1 VADIKQIMEQSSE
14 FQCVATAR
22 EQQWLYQL
30 GDEGIVYSQAQ
41 NRIAGLDAAGLLA
54 YWAFDAGASLDDL
67 QAFSTASQRS
77 QAAELT
83 LDTIFALSRGRFPKA
98 QDHEERGDW
107 PALDFSQSA
116 TVEVHGIPMLVECPQ
131 EALRMLCSD
140 CFKSCPLSNQPA
152 RFHLRIVRAG
162 TSWAISANDREIFAP
177 VRDEQIGLGLLH
189 AVRSLLY
196 DEAPYDVAFHAAMIA
211 DSRHGIMLCAPR
223 EFGKS
228 TLSAYLSAH
237 GFDLVSDEPAMLCL
251 DTSSISP
258 VEMPI
263 SLKEGTWRFLEDEWP
278 QLADAP
284 IHVRS
289 DGRRIR
295 LLHLPHDRAAHA
307 PRQLTHIVFP
317 KYSPASPASL
327 EALSPIRR
335 FTLLNE
341 GGMLL
346 GKQLTKDKFEHF
358 LRLICATPAFVAHYR
373 SLQEAAGMIE
383 SIVNASSLNAPAGR

>member
-1 VADIKQIMEQSSE
+1 M
-14 FQCVATAR
+14 ATAC

-30 GDEGIVYSQAQ
+30 GDEGIVYSEAQ

-54 YWAFDAGASLDDL
+54 YRAFDAGAGLHDL
-67 QAFSTASQRS
+67 QAFSTASQNS
-77 QAAELT
+77 QAAELAPDPI
-83 LDTIFALSRGRFPKA
+83 LDTIFALSRGRFPEA
-98 QDHEERGDW
+98 QDREERRDW
-107 PALDFSQSA
+107 PALEFPQGA
-116 TVEVHGIPMLVECPQ
+116 TVEVHRIPMLVECPQ
-131 EALRMLCSD
+131 EALRTLCND
-140 CFKSCPLSNQPA
+140 CFKSCPASTRPA

-162 TSWAISANDREIFAP
+162 TSWAISANGREIFAS
-177 VRDEQIGLGLLH
+177 VQDEQIGLGLLH

-237 GFDLVSDEPAMLCL
+237 GFDLVSDEPALLSL

-263 SLKEGTWRFLEDEWP
+263 SLKEGTWRILENEWP
-278 QLADAP
+278 QLTDAP

-295 LLHLPHDRAAHA
+295 LLHLPHDRAAHT
-307 PRQLTHIVFP
+307 PRRLTHIVFP
-317 KYSPASPASL
+317 KYSPSSPASL

-335 FTLLNE
+335 LTLLNE

-358 LRLICATPAFVAHYR
+358 LRLICATPAFLAHYG
-373 SLQEAAGMIE
+373 SLQEAAGMIA
-383 SIVNASSLNAPAGR
+383 SIVNASRLNAPAGR